1 MAEQASQHDSRVAVI
16 ADTTAGIPDDLV
28 QKLGIHL
35 VPYYVNIGKQTL
47 RDVLDI
53 ERSQFYRWLPTAIK
67 LPTTSN
73 PGPGDYLAAFR
84 KLYER
89 TKEIVTI
96 TMTSIGSGAYQAAT
110 VATEMARREMPD
122 AEIVVVDSRQAAM
135 AFGWSVIE
143 AAREALAGAS
153 LARVGDVARQI
164 AREAMMIQTADT
176 LKYLYMGGRIG
187 RAVHL
192 VGTLLNIKPLIGME
206 DGEVVAL
213 GQARSRKGAYDKM
226 VELMAKKVGLGARI
240 KVAYMHAAAPQEVE
254 EIRERVERAF
264 ECVETIITELSPAL
278 GVHSGPGTAGLAFIP
293 VLR

>member
-1 MAEQASQHDSRVAVI
+1 MAEQVSQHERQVAVI
-16 ADTTAGIPDDLV
+16 ADTTAGIPEDLV

-47 RDVLDI
+47 RDVLDV

-89 TKEIVTI
+89 TKEMVTI
-96 TMTSIGSGAYQAAT
+96 TMTSLGSGAYQAAT
-110 VATEMARREMPD
+110 VATEMAHREMPD

-153 LARVGDVARQI
+153 LARVAEVARQI

-187 RAVHL
+187 RAIHL

-240 KVAYMHAAAPQEVE
+240 KIAYMHAAAPQEVD
-254 EIRERVERAF
+254 EIRARVERAF
-264 ECVETIITELSPAL
+264 ECVETLVSELSPAL
-278 GVHSGPGTAGLAFIP
+278 GVHSGPGAAGLAFIP
-293 VLR
+293 VRR

>member
-1 MAEQASQHDSRVAVI
+1 
-16 ADTTAGIPDDLV
+16 
-28 QKLGIHL
+28 L

-187 RAVHL
+187 RAIHL